1 MLVLQFLDYLFL
13 LGASLAIFQVV
24 HIKFVLKIVNIGV
37 LLDISAVEALQFGLK
52 PLILLLEFRLHVFN
66 TLQAL
71 ISPL

>member
-1 MLVLQFLDYLFL
+1 MLVLKLLNNFFL
-13 LGASLAIFQVV
+13 LGTSLAVLQVV

-37 LLDISAVEALQFGLK
+37 LFNISAIKALQFGLE

-66 TLQAL
+66 ALQAL